1 MIIII
6 IIIII
11 MIVRHIE
18 GADIKMSLTHRSV
31 KYVTMNMHV
40 SWYQ

>member
-1 MIIII
+1 MMMMMMMM
-6 IIIII
+6 I

-18 GADIKMSLTHRSV
+18 GADIKMSLTHRAV